1 MSYNK
6 VVKLAS
12 YFQNK
17 YASKRPSIEEI
28 AEVIERNKEN
38 WWRVSN
44 DFISLALGKRNIQDI
59 KDQYYPGWE
68 KQDFIDVIEGCSGE
82 PFDEEEFSYLVDN
95 DEDYEDEEGYRGTY
109 ERKFASRRPSI
120 EEIAEKVNLFKED
133 YEMAME
139 FIALALGQKRR
150 NMENIYP
157 GWTKRDF
164 IDVVETATGAPFDE
178 ERMVDVIERHIHTSD
193 FTNSDS
199 DLERTS
205 FVRNFLRE
213 EE

>member
-17 YASKRPSIEEI
+17 YASGRPSIEEI

-82 PFDEEEFSYLVDN
+82 PFDPEEFSYLVDS
-95 DEDYEDEEGYRGTY
+95 DEDYEDESG
-109 ERKFASRRPSI
+109 F
-120 EEIAEKVNLFKED
+120 
-133 YEMAME
+133 
-139 FIALALGQKRR
+139 
-150 NMENIYP
+150 
-157 GWTKRDF
+157 
-164 IDVVETATGAPFDE
+164 
-178 ERMVDVIERHIHTSD
+178 
-193 FTNSDS
+193 
-199 DLERTS
+199 
-205 FVRNFLRE
+205 
-213 EE
+213 